1 MRFRNKCK
9 FALLLAIAAV
19 STAKAVAQA
28 DPASLI
34 PPRTELALD
43 YTYVRTNAPPGG
55 CGCFNLN
62 GGSASIAWPVRPG
75 KFFFVADLSIGG
87 ASKIVNTNY
96 NLTLGSFNVGARYQL
111 RTGRSPFRPFGQA
124 LVGATRGTGTL
135 VLSPNPAALNSNL
148 EFSAVLGGGVD
159 LHTSRHT
166 SLRLAEADYFVTT
179 FGNGVNDHQN
189 NLRLSS
195 GLVFHF

>member
-28 DPASLI
+28 APASDV

-43 YTYVRTNAPPGG
+43 YTYVHTNAPPGG

-62 GGSASIAWPVRPG
+62 GGSATIAWPVRPG
-75 KFFFVADLSIGG
+75 KYAIVADLSIGG
-87 ASKIVNTNY
+87 AGKIDNTNY
-96 NLTLGSFNVGARYQL
+96 SLTLGSFSVGGRYQL
-111 RTGRSPFRPFGQA
+111 STGRSSFHPFAQV
-124 LVGATRGTGTL
+124 LVGATRATGTL
-135 VLSPNPAALNSNL
+135 VLPPNPAAPGSNL
-148 EFSAVLGGGVD
+148 EFSAIAGGGVD
-159 LHTSRHT
+159 LRTSRRI
-166 SLRLAEADYFVTT
+166 SLRLVEADYFVTT
-179 FGNGVNDHQN
+179 FANGVNDHQN

-195 GLVFHF
+195 GLVIHF